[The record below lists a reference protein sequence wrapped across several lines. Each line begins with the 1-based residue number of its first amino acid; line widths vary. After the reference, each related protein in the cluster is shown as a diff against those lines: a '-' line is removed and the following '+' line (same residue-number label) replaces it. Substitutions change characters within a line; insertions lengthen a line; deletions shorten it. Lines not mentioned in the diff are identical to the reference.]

1 MLTSISK
8 GLSFFA
14 KILSQVANLCAHT
27 RLSTELWEEEN
38 LESKKQ
44 YKLLHIASD
53 SVRGGAES
61 VFRNTIQQTSE
72 SSLYSVYV
80 ASCDDFKN
88 LPKNIQDTHFCR
100 LDDWGNYP
108 KPLGAIKYIF
118 NLKNYRL
125 LKSFLLKTKPD
136 IIHVQNY
143 LSRLSPSILFALRY
157 YKRYF
162 PKTRIVYTEHGFGPC
177 PNGGFYNYAQKSI
190 CTRCIGKSK
199 FQIAWRNCDR
209 RGRIYSILKALRVP
223 FYLGIFLDI
232 RKLFDRIIFVS
243 NFQMQ
248 KHIDD
253 SWEKSKLAI
262 VPNPIEMRFLNKQV
276 SLSDKCDLIVFF
288 GRLSPE
294 KNVGLLIEAF
304 AKMRENPKF
313 SNYRLLI
320 IGDGDDRQFCENLA
334 NTLLVKS
341 THTDNAQLCK
351 GTLLPYTFLGQKSPQ
366 EIREILKSA
375 KLSVLPSLWYETFG
389 LVLVESI
396 LAGAIPIAPK
406 LGAMEETIKKYYGFS
421 FEFSEPA
428 RNTDNKDK
436 LEVLLCDVLES
447 YKDIF
452 EDFSIKREEILQNI
466 HNGEY
471 LKNLIKVYETPNG
484 GGVIG

>member
-1 MLTSISK
+1 M
-8 GLSFFA
+8 
-14 KILSQVANLCAHT
+14 ANLCAHT

-38 LESKKQ
+38 LEAKGQ

-72 SSLYSVYV
+72 SNLYSIYI
-80 ASCDDFKN
+80 ASCDELKN
-88 LPKNIQDTHFCR
+88 LPQNINDTHFCR

-118 NLKNYRL
+118 NFKNYRL
-125 LKSFLLKTKPD
+125 LKSFLLRTKPD

-143 LSRLSPSILFALRY
+143 LSRLSPSILFAIRH
-157 YKRYF
+157 YKRHF
-162 PKTRIVYTEHGFGPC
+162 PNIRIVYTEHGFGAC

-199 FQIAWRNCDR
+199 FQIALRNCDR
-209 RGRIYSILKALRVP
+209 RGRIYSVLKALRVP
-223 FYLGIFLDI
+223 FYLGVFLDM

-243 NFQMQ
+243 SFQMQ
-248 KHIDD
+248 KHIED

-276 SLSDKCDLIVFF
+276 SLSDKCDFVVFF

-304 AKMRENPKF
+304 AKVRENPKF

-320 IGDGDDRQFCENLA
+320 IGDGDDRESCENLA
-334 NTLLVKS
+334 RTLFSKSAHINNTRS
-341 THTDNAQLCK
+341 CRD
-351 GTLLPYTFLGQKSPQ
+351 TLLPYTFLGQKSPQ
-366 EIREILKSA
+366 EIREILKTA
-375 KLSVLPSLWYETFG
+375 KLSALPSLWYETFG

-396 LAGAIPIAPK
+396 LAGAIPIASK
-406 LGAMEETIKKYYGFS
+406 LGAMEETIEKYYGFS

-428 RNTDNKDK
+428 RNANNVEN
-436 LEVLLCDVLES
+436 LQVLLCNVLEN
-447 YKDIF
+447 YEDIF
-452 EDFSIKREEILQNI
+452 NDFKTKREQILQNL
-466 HNGEY
+466 HNAEF
-471 LKNLIKVYETPNG
+471 LKNLIKVYETPSG
-484 GGVIG
+484 GGGQ